1 MTIIYSY
8 YTLEF
13 GFLKVFIIY
22 DYYIFLKRSLRE
34 IPQTRSFVQTNILC
48 FAMRYYTE
56 AKPYI
61 TQEKEGSNL
70 VFI

>member
-48 FAMRYYTE
+48 FAMHE
-56 AKPYI
+56 ATYRSQTLHNKKKNPI
-61 TQEKEGSNL
+61 
-70 VFI
+70 